1 MLANEPELKPLQVL
15 NPSFLKALNQS
26 SHVGFFSQPQL
37 LPQALQDGQLLS
49 QALQDG
55 QLLSQAPQDGQLLSQ
70 APQDG
75 QLLSQALQ
83 DGQLLSQVLHEAKPA
98 DAVSDTTNK
107 TASKIPTAFPN
118 TCFLI
123 ISHSLLLFNII
134 QL

>member
-26 SHVGFFSQPQL
+26 SHVGPFGAQQLLQAQL
-37 LPQALQDGQLLS
+37 LPQAL
-49 QALQDG
+49 
-55 QLLSQAPQDGQLLSQ
+55 
-70 APQDG
+70 QDG

>member
-26 SHVGFFSQPQL
+26 SHVGPFGAQQLLQAQL

-55 QLLSQAPQDGQLLSQ
+55 QLLSQALH
-70 APQDG
+70 
-75 QLLSQALQ
+75 

>member
-1 MLANEPELKPLQVL
+1 ML

-26 SHVGFFSQPQL
+26 SHVGPFGAQQLLQAQL
-37 LPQALQDGQLLS
+37 LPQAL
-49 QALQDG
+49 
-55 QLLSQAPQDGQLLSQ
+55 
-70 APQDG
+70 QDG

>member
-26 SHVGFFSQPQL
+26 SHVGPFGAQQLLQAQL

-49 QALQDG
+49 QALHDGQLLSQALQDG
-55 QLLSQAPQDGQLLSQ
+55 QLLSQV
-70 APQDG
+70 
-75 QLLSQALQ
+75 LQ